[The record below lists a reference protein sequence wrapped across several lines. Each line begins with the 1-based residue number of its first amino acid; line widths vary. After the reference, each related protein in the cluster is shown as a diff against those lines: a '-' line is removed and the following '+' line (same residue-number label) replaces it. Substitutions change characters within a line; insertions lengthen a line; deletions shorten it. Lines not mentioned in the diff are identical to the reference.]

1 MLESIKKPDGIN
13 IPEIK
18 IVFRVPANYNAQEI
32 QKNPDNILKEIR
44 IFRKEKGIGKKVEQ
58 FYKVDENTNQ
68 INLID
73 TPLLVDEILQ
83 IKIKLN

>member
-44 IFRKEKGIGKKVEQ
+44 IFRKEKGIGKKVDMELKK
-58 FYKVDENTNQ
+58 FIFKTKRFK
-68 INLID
+68 
-73 TPLLVDEILQ
+73 
-83 IKIKLN
+83 KIKGIEYVKHLHK